1 MTASYYAMAAMDRGL
16 DIITWTLERSG
27 PGLSGYYW
35 GTTENKVELSEGDN
49 FSILHVLLEEVGIL
63 GIFSDWPATVTF
75 YANCMDVKLRK
86 GSKKGESGKQT
97 KKESTKKPKKESFKK
112 PKGENGKQPK
122 ND

>member
-1 MTASYYAMAAMDRGL
+1 MAAKDRGL

-35 GTTENKVELSEGDN
+35 GTTENAVELTEGDQ
-49 FSILHVLLEEVGIL
+49 FSILRVLDEEVGIL

-97 KKESTKKPKKESFKK
+97 KKESTKKPKRENGKK
-112 PKGENGKQPK
+112 PK